1 MSTLQLIKGK
11 QQEIS
16 LHEKIAQLMA
26 RLTEHNKKHCLE
38 LIGKPRCT
46 RIILGKQCNCAITVR
61 TVLLR
66 WDAPRFSEILPGPYP
81 ISILSHLGLAQK

>member
-38 LIGKPRCT
+38 LIMALEAEER
-46 RIILGKQCNCAITVR
+46 
-61 TVLLR
+61 LLFLNAYMGAVMNLTA
-66 WDAPRFSEILPGPYP
+66 DA
-81 ISILSHLGLAQK
+81 AVAAA